1 MEQATKASRYDET
14 PGHFQA
20 AKDALNKVLSTPA
33 HTIAGTVRDIT
44 ATGNRAIFALQV
56 LNNETAF
63 DKQTITVTTEA
74 PTKHDQ

>member
-1 MEQATKASRYDET
+1 MEPPPKAARYDET
-14 PGHFQA
+14 TGHFQA

-33 HTIAGTVRDIT
+33 HTISGTIRDIT

-56 LNNETAF
+56 LNGDTAF

-74 PTKHDQ
+74 PKE